1 MKWRHFVLIAICA
14 SALAACDPAPA
25 RFDSIDIT
33 DAKYAQGFALTD
45 HTGTKRTLADFKGKL
60 VVVFFGFANCPDV
73 CPTTL
78 STLAEVKKRPGK
90 DGDKLQVVFITVDPE
105 RDTQQV
111 LAQYVPAFDPTFVGL
126 WGTPAEIE
134 ATAGQF
140 KVFYEK
146 VPGKTPTSYTMNHTA
161 GSYVFDTQGRVRLF
175 LKREQNAESIPSDLK
190 KLLG

>member
-1 MKWRHFVLIAICA
+1 MKWRNSVLIAIGA
-14 SALAACDPAPA
+14 TVLSACDPAPA

-78 STLAEVKKRPGK
+78 ATLADVKKRLGK
-90 DGDKLQVVFITVDPE
+90 DGDKLQAVFITVDPE

-134 ATAGQF
+134 ATARQF

-161 GSYVFDTQGRVRLF
+161 GSYVFDTQGRIRLF
-175 LKREQNAESIPSDLK
+175 LKHEQSAESIASDLK

>member
-1 MKWRHFVLIAICA
+1 MKWRHFVLIAIGA
-14 SALAACDPAPA
+14 TVLAACDPAPA

-45 HTGTKRTLADFKGKL
+45 HAGTKRTLADFKGKL

-78 STLAEVKKRPGK
+78 STLADVKKRLGK
-90 DGDKLQVVFITVDPE
+90 DGDKLQAVFITVDPE

-134 ATAGQF
+134 ATARQF

-175 LKREQNAESIPSDLK
+175 LKHEQSAESIAADLK